1 MAEALAEPTAEAWCG
16 RPGQP
21 CKREALAEA
30 EANAEAW
37 CGRPGQPCR
46 KAKRDAF
53 ALAYA
58 ADVALSQL

>member
-1 MAEALAEPTAEAWCG
+1 MAEALAEPSAEAWCG

-37 CGRPGQPCR
+37 CGRPGQPCK

-53 ALAYA
+53 ALAHA
-58 ADVALSQL
+58 ADVALAQL